1 MNDEGGR
8 MDDLTLVVVMI
19 KLLRCPS
26 QKGEGMSVS
35 SFLCDGSSLFLIRL
49 AKGMRFCTI

>member
-35 SFLCDGSSLFLIRL
+35 SFLCDGSSLFLINVNN
-49 AKGMRFCTI
+49 G